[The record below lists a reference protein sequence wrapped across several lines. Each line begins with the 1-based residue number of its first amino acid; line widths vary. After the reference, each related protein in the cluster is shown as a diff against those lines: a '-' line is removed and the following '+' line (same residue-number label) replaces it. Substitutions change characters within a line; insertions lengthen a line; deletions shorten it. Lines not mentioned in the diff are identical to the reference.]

1 MVVLPPAMRG
11 RKPFDVCGLAVYKY
25 RNDSRRQK
33 RAISRRKSSDGR
45 QSTCTW
51 AGRRNVM
58 GGTYHSTSD
67 GRARR
72 TVVVR
77 GFSVATLSLFVV
89 RQVSICSR
97 VPSGGIKEVSSS
109 SHSVCPSSFVIV
121 VGGGRRR
128 HRQGGRLWL
137 WAGRADGRA
146 DWF

>member
-1 MVVLPPAMRG
+1 
-11 RKPFDVCGLAVYKY
+11 
-25 RNDSRRQK
+25 
-33 RAISRRKSSDGR
+33 
-45 QSTCTW
+45 
-51 AGRRNVM
+51 M

-109 SHSVCPSSFVIV
+109 SHSVCPSSFVIIV
-121 VGGGRRR
+121 GRRR
-128 HRQGGRLWL
+128 GAAAAGGGI
-137 WAGRADGRA
+137 GRAEGFGFGRGGQTGGPIGFELKLSA
-146 DWF
+146 RSPAPLVKNS